1 MNNVYYRL
9 LHITRKFRRKH
20 YRMKSESGREE
31 RKWITVE
38 AGITG
43 IEITE
48 TEIDIERTDMIT
60 GRGTTTEIAGKIRF
74 SVTKRP

>member
-1 MNNVYYRL
+1 MVLHVINIVCFRL
-9 LHITRKFRRKH
+9 PHITRKCRRKH
-20 YRMKSESGREE
+20 YRMKSELGREE

-48 TEIDIERTDMIT
+48 TEADTERTDMIT
-60 GRGTTTEIAGKIRF
+60 GREMTTEITGTYF
-74 SVTKRP
+74 